1 MYKLTTYYPDEGE
14 SETERPVPDVIVQRF
29 LEAAEKN
36 IAAILVYKVEESDIV
51 EDVTTCPECGQTL
64 SSADE

>member
-14 SETERPVPDVIVQRF
+14 SETERDTPDVIVQRF

-36 IAAILVYKVEESDIV
+36 IAAILQYTVEESDIV
-51 EDVTTCPECGQTL
+51 TDVSTCPECGQTL
-64 SSADE
+64 SPPDE